1 MSDDVEK
8 IVVTCP
14 CGAQMRV
21 RAGAVGK
28 TIKCP
33 QCEQSFKVTA
43 PAGHQAETQPAELGL
58 LDDLAVQ
65 ESAAKPV
72 ATAAVSSKQCPQ
84 CGAVMLGAAVMCVSC
99 GFNVATGQSA
109 SAADVPAKRG
119 MVKSAG
125 TFLLGSAL
133 SAGFAAVG
141 GVAWFLA
148 VWFLNVEVGYIAWGI
163 GLLAGLGMHIGHR
176 NPSVKAGVIAAVMSF
191 SSVFLA
197 KAAIFGFLIYAVIS
211 GNTDDPELRKTFV
224 AGMLAH
230 EILDERGVE
239 SEAERDKQW
248 DSAWEEAAN
257 RVEKMTTDEINTK
270 HAEYLAA
277 ANEDD
282 ADAEPDAQDESEGQA
297 TEETADSTGES
308 ADDESEAITFSDLA
322 QGFVE
327 TQCSLFD
334 LLWVF
339 LAVSSAFRIGSN
351 GFAAKGE

>member
-1 MSDDVEK
+1 
-8 IVVTCP
+8 
-14 CGAQMRV
+14 MRV

-33 QCEQSFKVTA
+33 KCAQSFKVA
-43 PAGHQAETQPAELGL
+43 ASAGHQAEAAPAELGL
-58 LDDLAVQ
+58 LDDPANQ

-72 ATAAVSSKQCPQ
+72 TPPTVSSKQCPQ

-99 GFNVATGQSA
+99 GFNVATGKSA
-109 SAADVPAKRG
+109 SAAKAPGERG
-119 MVKSAG
+119 LVKAASS
-125 TFLLGSAL
+125 FLFGSAL

-141 GVAWFLA
+141 GVVWFLV

-176 NPSVKAGVIAAVMSF
+176 NPSVKAGVIAAFMSL

-211 GNTDDPELRKTFV
+211 GNTDDPELRKSFV

-230 EILDERGVE
+230 EILDERGIE

-248 DSAWEEAAN
+248 DSAWEEAAS
-257 RVEKMTTDEINTK
+257 RVEKMTTDEINAK
-270 HAEYLAA
+270 HAEFLAA
-277 ANEDD
+277 ADD
-282 ADAEPDAQDESEGQA
+282 AESESESSAEDESADQVS
-297 TEETADSTGES
+297 EETAVSEGES
-308 ADDESEAITFSDLA
+308 PDDESAALAFSDLA

-339 LAVSSAFRIGSN
+339 LAVSSAFRIGSS
-351 GFAAKGE
+351 GFTAKGE